1 MAPFID
7 QEFLQLSLLRSG
19 KDDPFYGRYKT
30 GGFDPDWRYKE
41 DVPPAKTDP
50 TAFLFHPK
58 DMHLTRK
65 NVKCMPSIPDSEIG
79 RSKFVHFC

>member
-30 GGFDPDWRYKE
+30 GGFDPGQYGFLTYKFF
-41 DVPPAKTDP
+41 DRD
-50 TAFLFHPK
+50 AFLCQPYLRETYLK
-58 DMHLTRK
+58 NLPRHLI
-65 NVKCMPSIPDSEIG
+65 NMPLYPVLNAAKC
-79 RSKFVHFC
+79 